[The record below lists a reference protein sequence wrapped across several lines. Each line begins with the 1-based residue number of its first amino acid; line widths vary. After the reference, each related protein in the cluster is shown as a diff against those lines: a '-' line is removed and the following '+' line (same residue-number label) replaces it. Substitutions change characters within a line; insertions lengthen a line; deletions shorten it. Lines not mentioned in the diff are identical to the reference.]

1 MIEPSTPATYLLA
14 LLREYVSRY
23 GKGLFSIINY
33 PEISREKLVIYLD
46 SLRITLKR
54 HGKVPVYLWLHE
66 PELKRYQLFLFTNGY
81 FTHDLSEIL
90 PILTRLWLIH
100 SNIPIQIQSWSIVD
114 ADNMNTVANDL
125 ASLDW
130 QPRPAT
136 AAWHQRMFGTS
147 QI

>member
-1 MIEPSTPATYLLA
+1 MTEPSTPATYLLT

-23 GKGLFSIINY
+23 GKGLFSIVNY

-81 FTHDLSEIL
+81 FAHDLSEIL

-100 SNIPIQIQSWSIVD
+100 SNIPIQVQSWSLVCTDNVSTVSD
-114 ADNMNTVANDL
+114 AL

-130 QPRPAT
+130 QPRSSS

-147 QI
+147 HF

>member
-1 MIEPSTPATYLLA
+1 MIEPGTPAAYLLT

-23 GKGLFSIINY
+23 GKGVFSIINY

-54 HGKVPVYLWLHE
+54 HGKMPVYLWLHE
-66 PELKRYQLFLFTNGY
+66 PERSRYRLFLLTNGY
-81 FTHDLSEIL
+81 FAHDLSEIL
-90 PILTRLWLIH
+90 PVLTRLWQIH
-100 SNIPIQIQSWSIVD
+100 SNLPIDVQSWSLVCTDNVSTVSD
-114 ADNMNTVANDL
+114 AL

-130 QPRPAT
+130 QPRSSS

-147 QI
+147 HF